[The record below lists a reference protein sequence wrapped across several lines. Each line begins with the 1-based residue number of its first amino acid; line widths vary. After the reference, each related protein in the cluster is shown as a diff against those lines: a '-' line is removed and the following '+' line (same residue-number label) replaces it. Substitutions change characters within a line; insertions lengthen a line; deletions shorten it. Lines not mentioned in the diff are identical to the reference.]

1 MIAIAALAFQSW
13 TSALHGLL
21 ALLMLCL
28 AWLHLHNRGRS
39 GPIAALLFVLFGPV
53 LSVALLVAW
62 IVAVGPRDPS
72 GDELYGM
79 PISMF
84 VEVMVIVG
92 VLAALVGAAIHG
104 FMIRD
109 ELRAF
114 REFGPPTWFGRLRT
128 GVGPSPAMAA
138 LGLPT
143 TATLEDVER
152 AYRERVKEAHPDRGG
167 TVEQFKRLQV
177 IYEQAKRQATRQ
189 GGTTVQDR
197 SAAATAKS

>member
-1 MIAIAALAFQSW
+1 MTDMAALTSQSW

-21 ALLMLCL
+21 VLLMLCL

-53 LSVALLVAW
+53 LAVGLLIAW
-62 IVAVGPRDPS
+62 IVAVSPRDPS
-72 GDELYGM
+72 GDKIYGM

-84 VEVMVIVG
+84 VEVMVVVG
-92 VLAALVGAAIHG
+92 VLAALVGAGIHG

-128 GVGPSPAMAA
+128 GVGPSPALAA
-138 LGLPT
+138 LGLPP

-177 IYEQAKRQATRQ
+177 IYEQAKRQAARH
-189 GGTTVQDR
+189 GAATVQDR
-197 SAAATAKS
+197 SAATAKS